1 MRPLAGVA
9 STRRAGRNCRG
20 RLPCVKFVC
29 KSACL
34 SSSALRQKEEEI
46 LAISAFRARNFRRV
60 QPSRLRFR
68 VAVWR
73 VLVSAGL
80 LMAAGLPAVCAR
92 RSTVAQ
98 LEEAL
103 AANVAVHRSD
113 ADIAH
118 QVSEMELTERLTQ
131 RTLIHLAA
139 TLKLGTRTALALQ
152 LLSDQS
158 SFLDPPANELPAT
171 AFPDAATQVHML
183 DAARAYSVQTWTR
196 LPNFF
201 VTRLTNR
208 FDDGPHVLVKGDWPV
223 RAGMQPA
230 GTSSREV
237 TFRDGKEI
245 QDSTATVGTPVA
257 KTALE
262 VGLRSWGEFGP
273 ALFVVLSDSAKGKV
287 TFSHWEKIV
296 AAPSGSGSA
305 EDRGP
310 TLAAVYRYTVP
321 RTESHYQVN
330 YCCVRDAK
338 AIGGPRVVY
347 GGGRNQ
353 GPSQYLSN
361 SVDFQPFVETPG
373 YHGSISIDPATG
385 TVLRITIETEL
396 SRFDPLKRA
405 AIAIEYGPVRI
416 GDASFIAPVR
426 SVALSTEDAAYAATN
441 GSSASESGESLN
453 PAWASVGVGTL
464 GTPLQLINET
474 RFVAYHRLGSTA
486 RILTDVAAPG
496 AGPVSPESSNLTATD
511 IAATAAAVP
520 TSGTFPAE
528 STQPT
533 PPEAQ
538 AAAGPAPLAAPVAAA
553 TQPAPAEPAIPEVSL
568 TAARG
573 VPEQPADA
581 PQGGGD
587 GFSIKVTSRLV
598 DVGLVAYDKKGHPVT
613 DLKPDEVEVY
623 DNGHKQEVRSFGLAG
638 DAQPISTPR
647 APVATEET
655 AAEEPTFAN
664 RPSDEPGIAAPS
676 EIGSTVLV
684 IDESHIAWSD
694 MNYARG
700 QVLKFLHSLKPG
712 ERVGL
717 YAMTGL
723 GFRILTEVTTDHA
736 ALIARME
743 KFLPSAQSVAEAQDE
758 ETRNRQHFD
767 EVQNAADLNSVN
779 GNHND
784 VPDGQ
789 QPVDPQLLTMGDNP
803 ARSAFIILTQVARHL
818 SSISGH
824 KKVVWVSSDNVLA
837 DWQDQSVGID
847 KSPKDVGGFALRT
860 QEAMNDAHA
869 AVYPF
874 DISQLE
880 SAAITADLQHQN
892 VELTQAA
899 SETASLGG
907 GQTASRNT
915 TPGRINAELSQDL
928 HPVQGPVRQVAAA
941 TGGRVIRRAG
951 DLAAQLDDIVAD
963 GHATY
968 MLSFSPEGPADGQYH
983 AISLKLNG
991 RRGLTLRYRTGYLFE
1006 KEPATLGDR
1015 FQQAVWRPIDASEIA
1030 IKASVV
1036 RRDREADVKINIAA
1050 GDLGLRQQASHWM
1063 DKLDIFFI
1071 QRDDAGLH
1079 ARVEGQT
1086 LGLRLMPATYEK
1098 LISTG
1103 LPFEQ
1108 LIRPKPGMGSLRVL
1122 VVDENSGRMGSVTI
1136 PLTAMEAGGGR

>member
-1 MRPLAGVA
+1 LA
-9 STRRAGRNCRG
+9 
-20 RLPCVKFVC
+20 
-29 KSACL
+29 
-34 SSSALRQKEEEI
+34 ALRD
-46 LAISAFRARNFRRV
+46 LA
-60 QPSRLRFR
+60 L
-68 VAVWR
+68 
-73 VLVSAGL
+73 AGL
-80 LMAAGLPAVCAR
+80 LVAASLPALCAR
-92 RSTVAQ
+92 RTTVAQ

-103 AANVAVHRSD
+103 AADVATHRAD
-113 ADIAH
+113 AEVAR

-131 RTLIHLAA
+131 RMLGHVAA
-139 TLKLGTRTALALQ
+139 TQKLGPRTALALQ

-158 SFLDPPANELPAT
+158 SFLDPPTNELPAT
-171 AFPDAATQVHML
+171 AFPDDATQRHML

-201 VTRLTNR
+201 VTRMTNR
-208 FDDGPHVLVKGDWPV
+208 FDDGPHVLVQGDWPV

-237 TFRDGKEI
+237 TFRDGKEA
-245 QDSTATVGTPVA
+245 QDSTAAVATAVA
-257 KTALE
+257 KPAQE

-287 TFSHWEKIV
+287 TFSHWEELA
-296 AAPSGSGSA
+296 AAPSKDGTVQ
-305 EDRGP
+305 DPGP
-310 TLAAVYRYTVP
+310 TLAAVYRYAVP

-338 AIGGPRVVY
+338 SIGGPRVVY

-361 SVDFQPFVETPG
+361 SVSFQPFVETPG

-426 SVALSTEDAAYAATN
+426 SVALSTEDAEFAATN
-441 GSSASESGESLN
+441 GSSASESGRSQN
-453 PAWASVGVGTL
+453 PAWTNVGVGTL
-464 GTPLQLINET
+464 GAPLQLINET

-486 RILTDVAAPG
+486 RILADTAATG
-496 AGPVSPESSNLTATD
+496 ADPVSPDSSR
-511 IAATAAAVP
+511 IRAAGDPAAAPTP
-520 TSGTFPAE
+520 TSGTPPTAASTPTLGQPDAQTAVVGAPA
-528 STQPT
+528 S
-533 PPEAQ
+533 
-538 AAAGPAPLAAPVAAA
+538 PVAPAA
-553 TQPAPAEPAIPEVSL
+553 QPAPAEPVIPEVSM

-581 PQGGGD
+581 QQAGGD
-587 GFSIKVTSRLV
+587 GFSLKVTSRLV
-598 DVGLVAYDKKGHPVT
+598 DVGLVAYDKKGHPVR

-623 DNGHKQEVRSFGLAG
+623 DNGRKQEVRSFGLAG
-638 DAQPISTPR
+638 DAQPSAAALPPGLP
-647 APVATEET
+647 APPATEET
-655 AAEEPTFAN
+655 ATFAN
-664 RPSDEPGIAAPS
+664 RPSDEAGAPVPS
-676 EIGSTVLV
+676 EGGSTVLV

-700 QVLKFLHSLKPG
+700 QVLKFLRSLKPG

-723 GFRILTEVTTDHA
+723 GFRVLTEVSADHA
-736 ALIARME
+736 ALIAHME

-767 EVQNAADLNSVN
+767 EVQNVADLNSVN

-803 ARSAFIILTQVARHL
+803 ARASFMILAQVARHL
-818 SSISGH
+818 SSIPGH

-847 KSPKDVGGFALRT
+847 KSPKDVSGFALRA

-874 DISQLE
+874 DVSQLE

-892 VELTQAA
+892 VELTPAA
-899 SETASLGG
+899 SEAASLGG

-915 TPGRINAELSQDL
+915 TPGRVNAELSQDL

-968 MLSFSPEGPADGQYH
+968 LLSFSPGGPADGQYH
-983 AISLKLNG
+983 TISLKLNG

-1006 KEPATLGDR
+1006 KEPATLRER
-1015 FQQAVWRPIDASEIA
+1015 FQQAVWRPMDASDIA
-1030 IKASVV
+1030 VKASVV
-1036 RRDREADVKINIAA
+1036 PQDRKAEVKINIAT
-1050 GDLGLRQQASHWM
+1050 GDLGLRQQAGRWM

-1098 LISTG
+1098 LMPTG
-1103 LPFEQ
+1103 VPFEQ
-1108 LIRPKPGMGSLRVL
+1108 LIGAKPGMGSLRVL

-1136 PLTAMEAGGGR
+1136 PLSAMEAGGGR